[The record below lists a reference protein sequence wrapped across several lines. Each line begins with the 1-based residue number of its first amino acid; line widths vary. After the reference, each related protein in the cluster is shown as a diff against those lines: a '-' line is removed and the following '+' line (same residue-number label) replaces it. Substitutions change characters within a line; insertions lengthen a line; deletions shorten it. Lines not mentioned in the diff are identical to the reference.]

1 MAYKYAG
8 DVGNAFLY
16 GKTREKVFVIAGE
29 EFGKDA
35 GKRMVIDRSLWAQIV
50 LGTFHE
56 HLSIR
61 LRQMG
66 YKPSKADPDLWYKK
80 VGEHYEYVARF
91 VDDVI
96 SFSGSNGH
104 HEGP

>member
-1 MAYKYAG
+1 MVYKYAG

-50 LGTFHE
+50 LGTF
-56 HLSIR
+56 
-61 LRQMG
+61 
-66 YKPSKADPDLWYKK
+66 P
-80 VGEHYEYVARF
+80 
-91 VDDVI
+91 
-96 SFSGSNGH
+96 
-104 HEGP
+104 